1 MQIPIESLNLMMLNV
16 GLAHHDGDWNWQ
28 NVSSPFTR
36 IYYVVE
42 GGAVLHIGG
51 KAVTLRPGRLYFV
64 PAYAS
69 HSYHCSG
76 LFVHYYLHVYEG
88 VKSEMNVLEQYDFP
102 TEVEAE
108 RADELLFGLM
118 CSRHPEARLPES
130 DPRSYDNAKQTSDY
144 VQRYRDMPLWE
155 KMELRG
161 AMLMLFARFMRYAT
175 PRQWAHDERT
185 RRVLAH
191 IHAHIHQ
198 DIDVEELAN
207 VACVTKPY
215 LIRLFKAELG
225 ESPIQYINRKK
236 VERAQLLLYTTDKTV
251 KEVAYDLGFGDH
263 SYFIRLYKK
272 LTGVTP
278 QEYRR
283 RMMSDEL

>member
-16 GLAHHDGDWNWQ
+16 GLARHDGDWNWQ
-28 NVSSPFTR
+28 DISSPFTR
-36 IYYVVE
+36 IFYVVE
-42 GGAVLHIGG
+42 GEALLHAKGQT
-51 KAVTLRPGRLYFV
+51 VEMRPGHLYV
-64 PAYAS
+64 IPAYTE
-69 HSYHCSG
+69 HSYECSG
-76 LFVHYYLHVYEG
+76 PLTHYYLHVYEG

-102 TEVEAE
+102 TEVEA
-108 RADELLFGLM
+108 DEAAGQLFSRM
-118 CSRHPEARLPES
+118 CSQHPEACLPES
-130 DPRSYDNAKQTSDY
+130 DPRSYDNAMQTSDY
-144 VQRYRDMPLWE
+144 VQRYRDMELWQ

-161 AMLMLFARFMRYAT
+161 AMLMLFARFMRQAT

-198 DIDVEELAN
+198 EIDVEELAS

-225 ESPIQYINRKK
+225 SSPIQYINKKK
-236 VERAQLLLYTTDKTV
+236 VERAQLLLYTTDATV
-251 KEVAYDLGFGDH
+251 KEVAYELGFSDH
-263 SYFIRLYKK
+263 SYFIRLFKK
-272 LTGVTP
+272 LTGSTP

-283 RMMSDEL
+283 RVKNEE